1 MDIPMNKKEIAI
13 VAITKNGIE
22 IAKNLKNKLDIP
34 TNKKVEI
41 FAPSKFINNDLSIS
55 YFTEPIT
62 QKMGFF
68 FTTYNSLILIFSLGA
83 VIRLISPYLKDKKT
97 DPAVVVIDDSA
108 KFVISALSGHL
119 GGANELSLL
128 VASILKSIPVITT
141 AADVNK
147 TIPVDLVGKKFGW
160 IIDNYEN
167 VTKVSAMMVN
177 EEKIG
182 IFQESGEK
190 NWWPVDTLPKNASIV
205 NDIDELLDNSYKSCL
220 IITDKLI
227 FNEHILKKS
236 VIYRPKTL
244 VIGIGLH
251 WDTTKETIENGIK
264 NVLEE
269 NHLSFKSIKLIASL
283 DKGKPVKGLDSFC
296 KENSF
301 DILLFHK
308 EILGKVDVPNPSEIV
323 GKYEGT
329 YSVSEAS
336 SLLASNGV
344 LIVPKRKFPPDL
356 TVAISRVNSH

>member
-1 MDIPMNKKEIAI
+1 MDIQMNKKEIAI

-22 IAKNLKNKLDIP
+22 LAKELKNKIDTT
-34 TNKKVEI
+34 TNKKAEI
-41 FAPSKFINNDLSIS
+41 FAPSKFIKNNLPIS
-55 YFTEPIT
+55 YFPEPVT
-62 QKMGFF
+62 QKMGYF
-68 FTTYNSLILIFSLGA
+68 FTNYASIILIFSLGA

-128 VASILKSIPVITT
+128 VADILKAIPVITT

-147 TIPVDLVGKKFGW
+147 TIPVDLVGKKFDW

-177 EEKIG
+177 EEKMG
-182 IFQESGEK
+182 IFQDSGEK
-190 NWWPVDTLPKNASIV
+190 NWWPVDKLPKNVNIV
-205 NDIDELLDNSYKSCL
+205 NDMYDLLDDSYKSCL

-227 FNEHILKKS
+227 FNEHLLQKS

-244 VIGIGLH
+244 VVGIGLH
-251 WDTTKETIENGIK
+251 WGTTKETIENGIK
-264 NVLEE
+264 NVLKE

-296 KENSF
+296 KENNF
-301 DILLFHK
+301 DILLFPK

-336 SLLASNGV
+336 SLVASNGV

-356 TVAISRVNSH
+356 TVAISRVTNN